1 MTLSNPIIS
10 GFFLLGLLNNA
21 SYVIMIAGAKS
32 ISEGSVA
39 LVFLCNVLPSFL
51 CKLTSPVW
59 FHRVEYKK
67 RINACV
73 LLMSASFVV
82 VAVGEDYKLK
92 LLGVCFASLQSG
104 LGEASIL
111 ALSSLYP
118 SPVLCLT
125 SFSSG
130 TGFAGIFG
138 FAWAVDNQGLDS
150 PRTNAGFSPSSPPPP
165 MTVAER
171 CSFTSS
177 LSKYMFPLFV
187 VYFAEYAM
195 QSGTWAAI
203 GFPVT
208 SSSARA
214 DFYTR
219 ANWTYQAGV
228 FVSRSSGTVYRPTLL
243 AVQSMPVL
251 QVLLLLFFYFV
262 AYSQSLYSY
271 ALLLPPCFLAGLLG
285 GCVYVNAF
293 SLISVSVRP
302 RLRELALATASAAD
316 SCGIMAA
323 DAAGLLLQACLYE
336 KHGIEGAKVKCF

>member
-1 MTLSNPIIS
+1 
-10 GFFLLGLLNNA
+10 
-21 SYVIMIAGAKS
+21 
-32 ISEGSVA
+32 
-39 LVFLCNVLPSFL
+39 
-51 CKLTSPVW
+51 
-59 FHRVEYKK
+59 
-67 RINACV
+67 
-73 LLMSASFVV
+73 
-82 VAVGEDYKLK
+82 
-92 LLGVCFASLQSG
+92 
-104 LGEASIL
+104 
-111 ALSSLYP
+111 
-118 SPVLCLT
+118 
-125 SFSSG
+125 
-130 TGFAGIFG
+130 
-138 FAWAVDNQGLDS
+138 
-150 PRTNAGFSPSSPPPP
+150 

-293 SLISVSVRP
+293 SLISASVRP